1 MALQK
6 AATSQD
12 RHDSAIAQKK
22 RSSWVGAWINI
33 RLVMY
38 SSVTI
43 YFIKSGLRRVTAT
56 LHK

>member
-12 RHDSAIAQKK
+12 RHDSAIAQK
-22 RSSWVGAWINI
+22 RSSWVGAWINL
-33 RLVMY
+33 RLIMY
-38 SSVTI
+38 SRVTI
-43 YFIKSGLRRVTAT
+43 YFIKSVLRRVTAT